1 MKIIDFH
8 THPGYNTTKTFG
20 YDMTDELFISE
31 LRRAGISKAC
41 GSALDLDLIR
51 SDCAPETIIKKL
63 NLTAW
68 GYHEKFPDFFIPG
81 IHIHPDCP
89 DISAN
94 ELENYSKKG
103 VRLVGELVPYL
114 MGCDTLLSS
123 EYFELFSLCTQL
135 NMIVSLHTTTL
146 DECISVAESFPQLKI
161 VLAHPGYNNDYLDRL
176 DAVKKHE
183 NLFLDISGTGI
194 AAYGMLRYGIDTVGK
209 EKILFGTDFPGYSPE
224 IYTRAVMFERLS
236 STETDAVFWQNA
248 HRLLFE

>member
-1 MKIIDFH
+1 
-8 THPGYNTTKTFG
+8 
-20 YDMTDELFISE
+20 
-31 LRRAGISKAC
+31 
-41 GSALDLDLIR
+41 
-51 SDCAPETIIKKL
+51 
-63 NLTAW
+63 
-68 GYHEKFPDFFIPG
+68 
-81 IHIHPDCP
+81 
-89 DISAN
+89 
-94 ELENYSKKG
+94 
-103 VRLVGELVPYL
+103 
-114 MGCDTLLSS
+114 
-123 EYFELFSLCTQL
+123 
-135 NMIVSLHTTTL
+135 MIVSLHTTTL